1 MPKMSMTMEVGELIV
16 FLVKVGDSVKAGDA
30 LFEVMTDK
38 IDMEVESPTDGV
50 VEEIIGSVGDE
61 IAIGK
66 TVIVL
71 GTEKEVMSFNLEIN
85 ESLPVVQDQEIPPV
99 ISAPVISA
107 PVISAP
113 VISAPVISAPVISA
127 PVISAPV
134 ILSEERSGAVK
145 AVPKARVSAKERG
158 IDITQ
163 IIATGPFNT
172 ITLADVNAAKVS
184 PEHQARRSANRK
196 LVASAVAK
204 TSQIPKVTYSRVIYL
219 EEKDENEMRIK
230 VIAAWAKILR
240 AHQIF
245 NISSIDESPNAYVG
259 LALLMESKY
268 GAATPVFRDPDLL
281 TLAQLSS
288 HVDNTRAAARDGRV
302 PLAMLSGA
310 TTTIFDLSD
319 SSISIATPLLFPA
332 QITSITI
339 GSLINGEKIISLTID
354 LRYCDAFEGSKLLD
368 SLISELA

>member
-113 VISAPVISAPVISA
+113 VISAPVI
-127 PVISAPV
+127 
-134 ILSEERSGAVK
+134 LSEERAGAVK

>member
-1 MPKMSMTMEVGELIV
+1 M
-16 FLVKVGDSVKAGDA
+16 
-30 LFEVMTDK
+30 
-38 IDMEVESPTDGV
+38 
-50 VEEIIGSVGDE
+50 
-61 IAIGK
+61 
-66 TVIVL
+66 
-71 GTEKEVMSFNLEIN
+71 
-85 ESLPVVQDQEIPPV
+85 
-99 ISAPVISA
+99 
-107 PVISAP
+107 
-113 VISAPVISAPVISA
+113 
-127 PVISAPV
+127 
-134 ILSEERSGAVK
+134 
-145 AVPKARVSAKERG
+145 PKARVSAKERG

-368 SLISELA
+368 SLILELA